1 MIEILG
7 RANSINVRKVLWI
20 CDELELEW
28 TREDWGIGFRSPT
41 EPDFLRL
48 NPNALVPVIKDGSF
62 VLWES
67 HAILRYL
74 ARKHEA
80 FELLP
85 QDTEKQAIVDQ
96 WMGWASTELNKA
108 WRGVFLGLMRPTPGF
123 DKPEQIEA
131 ATADWIRQMH
141 LLENH
146 LAANGGELAGASFT
160 LADIPIGL
168 VVNRWFMSPVDRP
181 DLPHVAAYYDRL
193 GERPPYRAHGR
204 NGTP

>member
-1 MIEILG
+1 MLEILG

-28 TREDWGIGFRSPT
+28 TREDWGIGFRSPS
-41 EPDFLRL
+41 EPDFVRL
-48 NPNALVPVIKDGSF
+48 NPNALVPVIRDGSF

-80 FELLP
+80 FDLLP
-85 QDTEKQAIVDQ
+85 QDAEKQAIVDQ

-108 WRGVFLGLMRPTPGF
+108 WRGVFLGLMRRTPGF
-123 DKPEQIEA
+123 DRPEQIEA
-131 ATADWIRQMH
+131 ATVDWISKMH

-146 LAANGGELAGASFT
+146 LAANGGEMAGAPFT

-181 DLPHVAAYYDRL
+181 DLPQVSAYYDRL
-193 GERPPYRAHGR
+193 GERPPSRAHGR